1 MVIEGLMNVFGDP
14 LVILF
19 IAIGVIVGII
29 FGSIPGLTAT
39 MAIVMFLPVTL

>member
-1 MVIEGLMNVFGDP
+1 MMVMDP

-19 IAIGVIVGII
+19 ILIGVFIGII

-39 MAIVMFLPVTL
+39 MAIVMFLPLT